1 MQSELPGPAYRH
13 GAQLLGRDAAF
24 ERVRGQLHGRNPGGM
39 DRDEEH
45 ALHHLRGDAS
55 QVSRILNYSKSV
67 VFFFTI
73 TSKVYIFPFFFYF
86 ISYVYDLRC
95 RKILLS
101 RESVVDSSYIS

>member
-55 QVSRILNYSKSV
+55 QVSRILNYPKSV
-67 VFFFTI
+67 VFFFHDNFESI
-73 TSKVYIFPFFFYF
+73 YISFFFLFYF
-86 ISYVYDLRC
+86 LRVLF
-95 RKILLS
+95 KM
-101 RESVVDSSYIS
+101 